1 MNITEYKVTKQDL
14 DYIKEQFSLL
24 TAERKYEL
32 PHKFAERVRYIDKE
46 LTPFPGRFSYDRFP
60 YFKKIV
66 DAFAP
71 DNPIHR
77 IIVMKGNQLGA
88 TTGIL
93 ESVMLYNIMSNPA
106 SQLFVLTDEDMAKT
120 AMNTKIDHMIDG
132 AGARKLIY
140 AQTKKA
146 AGSRN
151 TGDTALK
158 KEYPGGYLH
167 AVGGKSPNRFRN
179 FSYKVILVDEIDGM
193 PDKLKGE
200 GTIQDLVE
208 ARSDAYAS
216 IRKLYFGSTP
226 TIEQTSKIY
235 KLFLEGD
242 QEYFYVPCKFCGKMQ
257 TLEWAVWDENHNH
270 IGGIVWENDEE
281 FMPILDTVGYK
292 CPYCGK
298 VMKNWD
304 KAEIMLKGEW
314 RATATATAIATQSFH
329 ISPLYNP
336 PGMFSWE
343 NMVALWAKCWD
354 IKNNR
359 IRDKE
364 AYRAFRNLKQ
374 GLPFKE
380 QNEQIRYEKAMLHK
394 RWGFIRKTV
403 PNDIAIKEAGSP
415 ILIVCCSVDVQKDC
429 LFVDVKGYGERGVTW
444 TLDFFSIDGP
454 TETFNGVWDIL
465 AEYVDNTVFS
475 AKDGKFYRIAICL
488 VDSGHYTD
496 YVYSF
501 CLRYSSRVYAC
512 KGADYIAGGETY
524 KLFARQTLI
533 NIGLGQAYHIN
544 TTKLK
549 DRISMMLNTMVW
561 DEGQVQPDWY
571 ANFPDDFHD
580 DYFKMFE
587 AESKVEEYDK
597 KTNKYLRTIWKAKEG
612 QANHGFDTYV
622 YNLAALEIFADD
634 FCRLQLGLPSL
645 DWSTFWKFARAG
657 NFYGESEK
665 KQD

>member
-1 MNITEYKVTKQDL
+1 MYTYGNLATAD
-14 DYIKEQFSLL
+14 DYEFLAEQFRLL
-24 TAERKYEL
+24 TSERNYEL
-32 PHKFAERVRYIDKE
+32 PHLFAERVRYIDKE

-71 DNPIHR
+71 DNPTHR

-93 ESVMLYNIMSNPA
+93 ETVMLYNIMSSPA
-106 SQLFVLTDEDMAKT
+106 SQLFVLTDELMAKS
-120 AMNTKIDHMIDG
+120 AMSTKIDRMIDG

-140 AQTKKA
+140 AQAKKA
-146 AGSRN
+146 AASRN
-151 TGDTALK
+151 TGDTTLR

-167 AVGGKSPNRFRN
+167 AVGGNSPNRFRN

-193 PDKLKGE
+193 PDKLKNE
-200 GTIQDLVE
+200 GTIQDLAE
-208 ARSDAYAS
+208 ARSDAYSS

-235 KLFLEGD
+235 KLYLEGD
-242 QEYFYVPCKFCGKMQ
+242 QQKYFVPCKYCGEMQ
-257 TLEWAVWDENHNH
+257 ELQWSIWDDAHNR
-270 IGGIVWENDEE
+270 IGGIVWENDENY
-281 FMPILDTVGYK
+281 MPIFETVGYK
-292 CPYCGK
+292 CPYCGGI
-298 VMKNWD
+298 MKNYD
-304 KAEIMLKGEW
+304 KADIMLRGEW
-314 RATATATAIATQSFH
+314 RATATAQVAATQSFH
-329 ISPLYNP
+329 LSPIYNP

-343 NMVALWAKCWD
+343 DMVATWVKCWD
-354 IKNNR
+354 LKNNR
-359 IRDKE
+359 IKDKE

-380 QNEQIRYEKAMLHK
+380 QNEQIRYEKAMLHR
-394 RWGFIRKTV
+394 RWGFIRKVV
-403 PNDIAIKEAGSP
+403 PNDIATQEAGSR
-415 ILIVCCSVDVQKDC
+415 ILIVCASVDVQKEC
-429 LFVDVKGYGERGVTW
+429 LFVDVKGYSARGVTW
-444 TLDFFSIDGP
+444 TLDFFSIDGL
-454 TETFNGVWDIL
+454 TETFNGVWDKL
-465 AEYVDNTVFS
+465 AEYIDNAVFY
-475 AKDGKFYRIAICL
+475 AADGSYYRIAICL

-512 KGADYIAGGETY
+512 KGVDYIAGGETY
-524 KLFARQTLI
+524 KLFARQTLL

-549 DRISMMLNTMVW
+549 DRISMMLNTMQW
-561 DEGQVQPDWY
+561 DEGSLQPDWY

-597 KTNKYLRTIWKAKEG
+597 KTNKYIRTIWHAKVG
-612 QANHGFDTYV
+612 AANHGFDTYV

-634 FCRLQLGLPSL
+634 FCRLQLGLTCL
-645 DWSTFWKFARAG
+645 DWSTFWKFAEQAY
-657 NFYGESEK
+657 FYAAPENK
-665 KQD
+665 